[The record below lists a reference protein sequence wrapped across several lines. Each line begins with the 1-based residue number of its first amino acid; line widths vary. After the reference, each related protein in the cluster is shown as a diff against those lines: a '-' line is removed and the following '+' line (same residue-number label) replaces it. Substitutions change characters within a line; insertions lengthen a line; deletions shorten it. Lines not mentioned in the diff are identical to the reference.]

1 MAVAKSM
8 IKKAETG
15 VDLQE
20 MVHIYNSTPS
30 PKLAISPSEMLM
42 QRRLW
47 SFLPS
52 VQPPGFVPH
61 EKIKRATE
69 RKRNNAIK
77 IKSEYDKSA
86 KDLPPIP
93 LGTKVRVY
101 NTKTS
106 KWDIRGEVVLRD
118 FKTGR
123 SYRIRTTNDV
133 CIFRNRR
140 FIRPISR
147 FDQATKPLGGAC
159 SMHRSSIR

>member
-1 MAVAKSM
+1 M
-8 IKKAETG
+8 
-15 VDLQE
+15 
-20 MVHIYNSTPS
+20 
-30 PKLAISPSEMLM
+30 SPSEMLM
-42 QRRLW
+42 QRRLR

-52 VQPPGFVPH
+52 VQPSGFVAH
-61 EKIKRATE
+61 EKIKKTTE
-69 RKRNNAIK
+69 RKKKNATK

-106 KWDIRGEVVLRD
+106 KCDIRGEIVLRD

-123 SYRIRTTNDV
+123 SYRILTTNDV

-147 FDQATKPLGGAC
+147 FDQSTKPLEGHVQYTEVG
-159 SMHRSSIR
+159 